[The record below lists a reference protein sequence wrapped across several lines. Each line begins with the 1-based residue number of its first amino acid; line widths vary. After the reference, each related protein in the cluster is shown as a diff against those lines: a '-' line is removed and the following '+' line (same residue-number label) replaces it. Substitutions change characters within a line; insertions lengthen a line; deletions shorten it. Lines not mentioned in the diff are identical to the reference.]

1 MASTAAR
8 TARAVMG
15 DYVTTS
21 LDNVN
26 VWQVTLAAGTQE
38 VLKYEIISTL
48 IKPMVTLFL
57 LITA

>member
-38 VLKYEIISTL
+38 VLKYELTTPS
-48 IKPMVTLFL
+48 VH
-57 LITA
+57 